1 MDFPR
6 LRADIDEAKPSGV
19 DVFHQI
25 LFRNAEP
32 FGGVG
37 GLHQRF
43 VEQLAVGHVPILGSS
58 PHVRS

>member
-6 LRADIDEAKPSGV
+6 LRADVDEAEPPGV

-43 VEQLAVGHVPILGSS
+43 VE
-58 PHVRS
+58 